1 MNKIRK
7 IGNNPVLARAL
18 QHKVKKD
25 YNMGCGCKNK
35 KKLEE
40 RKKRL
45 REEKMNPELRRLREE
60 QISKIRENVMEKLK
74 NLKRLSR

>member
-1 MNKIRK
+1 
-7 IGNNPVLARAL
+7 
-18 QHKVKKD
+18 
-25 YNMGCGCKNK
+25 MGCGCKNK

>member
-1 MNKIRK
+1 
-7 IGNNPVLARAL
+7 
-18 QHKVKKD
+18 
-25 YNMGCGCKNK
+25 MGCGCKNK

-60 QISKIRENVMEKLK
+60 QISKIMENVMEKLK

>member
-25 YNMGCGCKNK
+25 YNIKFKGVFGGWYLPAKYNYYLK
-35 KKLEE
+35 KYKTKYNDTTNTTPFTKL
-40 RKKRL
+40 L
-45 REEKMNPELRRLREE
+45 
-60 QISKIRENVMEKLK
+60 
-74 NLKRLSR
+74 